1 MNILIVDDSRAM
13 RMLLK
18 RSIRQAGCGDHEF
31 WEATNGK
38 EALATIKGQKPDLIL
53 CDWNM
58 PEMTGIE
65 LLEALNVR
73 ESKIPFGFVTSEGT
87 AEMRERATQ
96 SGAWFLVT
104 KPFTPDTLGKALR
117 SVMSVTQTSA

>member
-13 RMLLK
+13 RMFLK
-18 RSIRQAGCGDHEF
+18 RSIRQAGCGEHEF
-31 WEATNGK
+31 SEATNGK
-38 EALATIKGQKPDLIL
+38 EALTFIQEQKPDLVL

-65 LLEALNVR
+65 LMNALNVR
-73 ESKIPFGFVTSEGT
+73 NSKIPFGFVTSEGT

-96 SGAWFLVT
+96 AGAWFLVT
-104 KPFTPDTLGKALR
+104 KPFTPATLGKALR
-117 SVMSVTQTSA
+117 AVMAVTKVGA